1 MNATMAELHINL
13 TTLFNSSLTGTQYI
27 LLLLLHKKEYKAVEK
42 LVIREFGYSDTYHGE
57 IYYLLEEEGWIKIN
71 GSKLPQDIEVR
82 GKFLELLSEKEAG
95 NSESWIDEYR
105 DLFRNTRSGKMGD
118 KTACIR
124 NMDRLLA
131 ANPQYNKEDILKA
144 TRHYIRTCNDY
155 NYLTQADYFI
165 SKTDTKTGNVVS
177 KILTYLEEVS
187 HSSFSESED
196 FSKTLD

>member
-1 MNATMAELHINL
+1 MAELHINL

-165 SKTDTKTGNVVS
+165 SKTDTKTGNVVC
-177 KILTYLEEVS
+177 KLLTYLEETKDMDI
-187 HSSFSESED
+187 EP
-196 FSKTLD
+196 LDYTKSI